1 MGNPVG
7 VRTFQ
12 THNFAPVHIALH
24 TDSIAVALAVVVV
37 VVVVVDHIAAFP
49 CCALFDKL
57 NPFAVKFRKPRA
69 TSYQSRAHSQTLPFF
84 SVLPVALVMIFARYE
99 LYFLLASVVMHPLRE
114 ESVQKKKKSNTI
126 YNQEPI
132 SWCMQLPY

>member
-49 CCALFDKL
+49 CRALFDKL

-69 TSYQSRAHSQTLPFF
+69 ASYQSLAHSQTLPFF

-114 ESVQKKKKSNTI
+114 ESVQKKKEQ
-126 YNQEPI
+126 YNLQPI
-132 SWCMQLPY
+132 TVFL